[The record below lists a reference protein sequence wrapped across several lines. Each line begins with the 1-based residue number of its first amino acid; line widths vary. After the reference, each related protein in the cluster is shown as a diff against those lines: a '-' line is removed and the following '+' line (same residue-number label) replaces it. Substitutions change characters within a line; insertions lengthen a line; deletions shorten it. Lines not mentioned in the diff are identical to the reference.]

1 MRLLR
6 AARVVAD
13 TGVNAQGWS
22 KQQAVTYLQKT
33 VDMSSDDAN
42 AEVERVMAQPGQ
54 ALSNVAG
61 LTTIVALRDKARAR
75 QGAAFDLRRFHA
87 ELLKDG
93 SMPLDVLDRK
103 MERWMAQPASA
114 TPAPSP

>member
-1 MRLLR
+1 MPTPKSSGSWPSL
-6 AARVVAD
+6 ARHCRTWPA
-13 TGVNAQGWS
+13 
-22 KQQAVTYLQKT
+22 
-33 VDMSSDDAN
+33 
-42 AEVERVMAQPGQ
+42 
-54 ALSNVAG
+54 